1 MSWFN
6 QSHRHSLAAKGIRTS
21 LRTKAWPFGE
31 GQTRLHISRGKLK
44 ELEPASIEIDT
55 LRIPKSHKSPLTEED
70 IKEIVESGKPGEV
83 GSVREVLI
91 TDRGTPYGSYGHTFG
106 EAFKGGRIKLYSKP
120 YKKLKGYDEG
130 IYLKSPKRGYEEI
143 PESEM
148 KEFYENDVLPHEIGH
163 VQLGHGEKSV
173 RDKLVANFPDHD
185 MELQAEKFAKKW
197 REEKGIEFNDYGFD
211 TRGSDALKS
220 EIMKAKNE
228 EVQLHLYPSTFEQE
242 EKELNNNELV

>member
-31 GQTRLHISRGKLK
+31 GQMRMLLSRGKLK

-55 LRIPKSHKSPLTEED
+55 LRIPKSHKAPLTEEE
-70 IKEIVESGKPGEV
+70 IKKIVESGKPSEV

-91 TDRGTPYGSYGHTFG
+91 TDRGTPYGSYKHTYG

-120 YKKLKGYDEG
+120 YKKLEGYDEG
-130 IYLKSPKRGYEEI
+130 IYLTSPKRGYSEI
-143 PESEM
+143 PEGEM
-148 KEFYENDVLPHEIGH
+148 EEFYKKDVLPHEIGH

-173 RDKLVANFPDHD
+173 RDKLVANFPDHN
-185 MELQAEKFAKKW
+185 MELEAEKFAKDW
-197 REEKGIEFNDYGFD
+197 REERGEKYNTHGVD
-211 TRGSDALKS
+211 TRGSEALNYHEWKQALD
-220 EIMKAKNE
+220 EDKG
-228 EVQLHLYPSTFEQE
+228 QHHLVPFEDWE
-242 EKELNNNELV
+242 